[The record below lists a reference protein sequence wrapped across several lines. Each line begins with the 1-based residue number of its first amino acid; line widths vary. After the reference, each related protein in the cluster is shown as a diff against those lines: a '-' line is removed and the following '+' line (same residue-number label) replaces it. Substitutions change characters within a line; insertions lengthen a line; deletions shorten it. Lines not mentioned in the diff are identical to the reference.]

1 MKKIDL
7 NKNALK
13 NFTTVR
19 NEEKKFKKYLQKL
32 MDKGYLTE
40 WSYNGVY
47 HVEFKVVEFFEN
59 RIIK

>member
-13 NFTTVR
+13 NFTKVR
-19 NEEKKFKKYLQKL
+19 NEEKKFKKYLRKL

-40 WSYNGVY
+40 WNYDGVY
-47 HVEFKVVEFFEN
+47 HVEFKVMEFFEN